1 MSHDYHELSA
11 GDPAP
16 WFRADTTTKPDFALE
31 SLGGRYIV
39 FCFFGSADTPFGAK
53 ALEAVLRRRD
63 LFDDVKT
70 LFFGVSHDPTDKSS
84 GRVQASM
91 PGIRHIWDFDGRVGM
106 AFGVLPT
113 DYRPG
118 ASAALQPRWVV
129 VDPNLRVMSV
139 VPFKADGSDAAAL
152 LDYVAGLPEPDRFA
166 GEVYQAPV
174 LVLPNVFEPALCNEL
189 IYLYETNGGVD
200 SGFMREV
207 DGVTVSVSD
216 ARAKRRGDHVI
227 EDQGTI
233 GLVREVFRRRVKP
246 EIQRAF
252 QFEATRMERYI
263 VGCYAAE
270 DGGHFGTHRDNR
282 TKGTAH
288 RRFAVSVNLNDDF
301 DGGQVW
307 FPEYGPRSF
316 KAPAGGAVVF
326 SCSLLHAVTRVTR
339 GRRYAFLPF
348 LYDEAAARIRD
359 ANLGFVS
366 EEAGGTRKG

>member
-1 MSHDYHELSA
+1 MTHDYHDISA

-16 WFRADTTTKPDFALE
+16 WFRADTTTKTDFALE

-39 FCFFGSADTPFGAK
+39 FCFFGSAGAPHGAN
-53 ALEAVLRRRD
+53 ALEAVLRRRY

-70 LFFGVSHDPTDKSS
+70 MFFGVSNDPTDRSS
-84 GRVQASM
+84 GRVQPIM
-91 PGIRHIWDFDGRVGM
+91 PGIHHIWDFDGRVGM

-118 ASAALQPRWVV
+118 ASVPLQPKWVV

-139 VPFKADGSDAAAL
+139 IPFKADGSDATAL

-166 GEVYQAPV
+166 GEVFQAPI

-189 IYLYETNGGVD
+189 IYLYEENGGVD

-207 DGVTVSVSD
+207 DGLTVAVSD
-216 ARAKRRGDHVI
+216 AQAKKRSDYVI
-227 EDQGTI
+227 EDKGTI
-233 GLVREVFRRRVKP
+233 GLVRDVFRRRVKP

-263 VGCYAAE
+263 VGCYTAE

-307 FPEYGPRSF
+307 FPEYGTRSF

-348 LYDEAAARIRD
+348 LYDEAAARIRE
-359 ANLGFVS
+359 ANLAFVS
-366 EEAGGTRKG
+366 EEAGGKRKS